1 MYGGAPHARYLNA
14 FGFWTASGSKL
25 MPLLAWEDRTAAEA
39 ACAIAKGIRRC
50 DVIVS
55 TVGGTHQVPGDQLIL
70 YTPGHAQV
78 LAGQL
83 PRERVSS
90 TKTASDWH
98 RTKVFT
104 GAVLEL
110 ADAPDAASKQAATT
124 KWNKIIHAT
133 FSGGSVVSASQFLS
147 GKRAAAIVELLRN
160 GTLVED
166 DELPI
171 ADIER
176 AITIAKADSWN
187 APSA

>member
-1 MYGGAPHARYLNA
+1 
-14 FGFWTASGSKL
+14 
-25 MPLLAWEDRTAAEA
+25 MPLLAWEESAAAEA
-39 ACAIAKGIRRC
+39 ACTIARSIRKC

-70 YTPGHAQV
+70 YSASHHAQV

-110 ADAPDAASKQAATT
+110 ADAPDAACKQAATT

-133 FSGGSVVSASQFLS
+133 FAGGSVVSASQFLS

-187 APSA
+187 APTA